1 MKIEIYNGDWKV
13 DYINNNPNKIFVFC
27 DNNARIGKVGQSIIR
42 DLSNSMGIR
51 TKKGPSNK
59 SVSFYKDSEYEKNC
73 KNILE
78 DILDIKEES
87 LKGSTIVF
95 SDVGYGGLLS
105 SLNKKAPKTFK
116 YLFNS

>member
-59 SVSFYKDSEYEKNC
+59 SVSFYKDSEYEKN
-73 KNILE
+73 
-78 DILDIKEES
+78 
-87 LKGSTIVF
+87 
-95 SDVGYGGLLS
+95 
-105 SLNKKAPKTFK
+105 
-116 YLFNS
+116 